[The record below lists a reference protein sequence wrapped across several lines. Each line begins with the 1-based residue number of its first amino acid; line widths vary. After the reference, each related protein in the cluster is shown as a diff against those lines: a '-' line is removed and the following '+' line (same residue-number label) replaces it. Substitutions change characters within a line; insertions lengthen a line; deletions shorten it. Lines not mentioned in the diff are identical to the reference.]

1 MINFLF
7 GIFLIKTTLCYTRIP
22 GVFDNKTVLTGYI
35 TPENNLLIF
44 SRNNSGK
51 IELQKYEM
59 DSDSI
64 LYKHYTK
71 LELKPFPIN
80 DSEIITDF
88 HFSFEYI
95 NYTAINYIIFNEKY
109 LSSYIYKAKFKLLFF
124 YFYGRNRS
132 Q

>member
-1 MINFLF
+1 MINCLI
-7 GIFLIKTTLCYTRIP
+7 GIILINTILCYTRIP

-64 LYKHYTK
+64 LYNNYTK
-71 LELKPFPIN
+71 LELEPFPIN

-109 LSSYIYKAKFKLLFF
+109 LSSYIFIKQIQIIILLFLWKK
-124 YFYGRNRS
+124 
-132 Q
+132 